1 MFLKLYEE
9 KISREY
15 CRFSDFGFYAVNVFE
30 TVRKKSDCKGWTK
43 MAP

>member
-30 TVRKKSDCKGWTK
+30 TERERIDL
-43 MAP
+43 

>member
-15 CRFSDFGFYAVNVFE
+15 CRFSDFGFYAVNFFE
-30 TVRKKSDCKGWTK
+30 TEMQENDCKEWTK
-43 MAP
+43 MVA

>member
-30 TVRKKSDCKGWTK
+30 TEMKKFDCKESTK
-43 MAP
+43 MVA